1 VTYNGAGSA
10 RALVGRAAGLAA
22 VVALTAVGL
31 VPVVGAG
38 AANAATTATDTAAST
53 AARGWGGWGGWGSW
67 NGWSNDNTSVPVT
80 LGQVRTIVDAD
91 QGAAATL
98 TGAGI
103 GVALID
109 TGVAPVAGL
118 PANKIVNGPDLS
130 FESQTANLRYL
141 DTYGHGTHLAGIIVA
156 NDVASGSK
164 GIAPGAKLTS
174 LKVGTSAGATDISQ
188 VLAAIDWVVQHRND
202 DTANPIRVLN
212 LSYGVFSKAQAGD
225 PLMFA
230 VERAWKAGIVVV
242 ASGGNDDNSTKLSN
256 PALDPYI
263 IAVGASDP
271 NGTTDTDDDDL
282 ASFTTV
288 SSTRQ
293 VDLLAPGQ
301 SIESLRNPGSTA
313 DLESPDARVGSTLFR
328 GSGSSQAAAVV
339 SAAAA
344 LVLQSNKALTP
355 DQVKAK
361 LVAGATPFAA
371 GIAKRKGLKA
381 LSVTGALA
389 AGTGTAQA
397 WTRSDGTG
405 SLESSRGDSHVT
417 RDSNPLTGETS
428 IFGAFNTTTWAARSG
443 AGTAWSGGVW
453 MGNRMAG
460 DGWTGV
466 SWASRTWAPATWAVG
481 YWGADGWLDPGW
493 TARYWSGAGWAGGDW
508 SARYWSS
515 DGWETHGWS

>member
-1 VTYNGAGSA
+1 VTHNEAGSA
-10 RALVGRAAGLAA
+10 RSRAGRLAGLAA
-22 VVALTAVGL
+22 TVALAAVGL
-31 VPVVGAG
+31 VPVVGVG
-38 AANAATTATDTAAST
+38 AADAAIDPAAAPNST
-53 AARGWGGWGGWGSW
+53 PMWGWGGWGSW
-67 NGWSNDNTSVPVT
+67 NGWSNDSTHVPVT
-80 LGQVRTIVDAD
+80 LGQVRTIIDAD
-91 QGAAATL
+91 QGAATSL

-118 PANKIVNGPDLS
+118 PATRIVNGPDLS
-130 FESQTANLRYL
+130 FESQTPNLRYL

-156 NDVASGSK
+156 DDAASGSK
-164 GIAPGAKLTS
+164 GIAPGVKLTS
-174 LKVGTSAGATDISQ
+174 IKVGTSDGATDLSQ
-188 VLAAIDWVVQHRND
+188 ILAAIDWVVQHRND

-212 LSYGVFSKAQAGD
+212 LSYGVYSKAQAND

-242 ASGGNDDNSTKLSN
+242 ASGGNDGHSTKLSN
-256 PALDPYI
+256 PAVDPYL

-271 NGTTDTDDDDL
+271 AGTTDTGDDDL
-282 ASFTTV
+282 ASFSTV
-288 SSTRQ
+288 SLSRQ

-313 DLESPDARVGSTLFR
+313 DLESPDARVGTTLFR

-361 LVAGATPFAA
+361 LVAGATPFAG
-371 GIAKRKGLKA
+371 GIARFKGLKA
-381 LSVTGALA
+381 LSVAGALA
-389 AGTGTAQA
+389 AGTGIMQA
-397 WTRSDGTG
+397 WPRSNGSG
-405 SLESSRGDSHVT
+405 SLENSRGNSHVV
-417 RDSNPLTGETS
+417 RDNTQLVGEAS
-428 IFGAFNTTTWAARSG
+428 IFGPFSTATWAARST

-453 MGNRMAG
+453 MGNRIAG
-460 DGWTGV
+460 DGWTGT
-466 SWASRTWAPATWAVG
+466 SWAARTWAPATWTAG
-481 YWGADGWLDPGW
+481 YWGATGWTDPGW

-515 DGWETHGWS
+515 NEWASNGWT